1 MQVWLISLI
10 IRDQTNLAFIYKV
23 ITYLWLSNVQNG
35 MLNFPFDCGYILLIL
50 SLLNELNK
58 ISVMCSFRVLWNIDF
73 TFQKSLFP
81 LDIIMRIGKISA
93 ISGNKGVTA
102 LSNCSPPLWD
112 GKGQFSSQSQRKAM
126 GNSVQGTIQFSS
138 FHMLAT

>member
-10 IRDQTNLAFIYKV
+10 IREKTNIAFIYKV
-23 ITYLWLSNVQNG
+23 ITYLWLNNIKYSTV
-35 MLNFPFDCGYILLIL
+35 NFPFDCDYIVLIL
-50 SLLNELNK
+50 SLINELNK
-58 ISVMCSFRVLWNIDF
+58 ISLMCSFHVLWKSDF

>member
-58 ISVMCSFRVLWNIDF
+58 ISVMCSFRVLRNTDF

-81 LDIIMRIGKISA
+81 LDIIMRNGKFSA

-102 LSNCSPPLWD
+102 LSNCSPPMWD
-112 GKGQFSSQSQRKAM
+112 REGQFSFQFQRKVMA
-126 GNSVQGTIQFSS
+126 NSAQGTIQLSS
-138 FHMLAT
+138 FHMLAR